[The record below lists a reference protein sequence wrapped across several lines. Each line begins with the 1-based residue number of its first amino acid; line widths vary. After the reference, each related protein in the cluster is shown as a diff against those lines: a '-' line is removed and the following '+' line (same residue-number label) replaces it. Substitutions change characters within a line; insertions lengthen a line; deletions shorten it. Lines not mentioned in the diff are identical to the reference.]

1 MSSNVI
7 KTYHLPKNY
16 KLLPDAFLVT
26 TCKCTQNKLHCI
38 FMSLYICKS
47 TIFFVKIEIKYIFLL
62 LKSKTINT
70 FLVLLDIVFSQCFI
84 YHSLNITFRK
94 WYLNLSF
101 LVKLWVSLFVQY
113 SWFFIYAKHCKKLSL
128 IHKNCLW

>member
-38 FMSLYICKS
+38 FMSHLCTFAKAQ
-47 TIFFVKIEIKYIFLL
+47 FFLVKIEIKYIFLL

-70 FLVLLDIVFSQCFI
+70 FLVLFT
-84 YHSLNITFRK
+84 Y
-94 WYLNLSF
+94 SF
-101 LVKLWVSLFVQY
+101 LSMLYLP
-113 SWFFIYAKHCKKLSL
+113 
-128 IHKNCLW
+128 